1 MDAHRYTD
9 IKAVKVGDNLYK
21 IGEKIKGTEITI
33 DKITIED
40 EDVLIYGKEEKPK
53 ILFHGRPFTLYFFQL
68 PKNSGGVA

>member
-9 IKAVKVGDNLYK
+9 IKAVKVGDKLYK
-21 IGEKIKGTEITI
+21 IGGNIVGITI

-68 PKNSGGVA
+68 PKNSEGVA